1 MAIIEALPGLK
12 VTIESQGRALEEYE
26 DDSEWVDEKYTTAAD
41 KRTSVY
47 VKCVSDA
54 TFQIAFWI
62 EPPFKLPDSELTF
75 WVSVDGQR
83 IGGTTARS
91 LPGGRHSSF
100 VSESRSRINADEVS
114 HRELKFTSIRKGIT
128 RPKTTS
134 RRIKCHRL
142 DATISSQ

>member
-12 VTIESQGRALEEYE
+12 VTIESQGRALEEYK
-26 DDSEWVDEKYTTAAD
+26 DDSEWIDEKYTTAAD
-41 KRTSVY
+41 KKTSVY
-47 VKCVSDA
+47 VECVSDA
-54 TFQIAFWI
+54 TFQIAFSV

-75 WVSVDGQR
+75 RVSVDGQR
-83 IGGTTARS
+83 VGGTTARS

-128 RPKTTS
+128 LPKLHPEES
-134 RRIKCHRL
+134 NVARL
-142 DATISSQ
+142 DATVNSQ